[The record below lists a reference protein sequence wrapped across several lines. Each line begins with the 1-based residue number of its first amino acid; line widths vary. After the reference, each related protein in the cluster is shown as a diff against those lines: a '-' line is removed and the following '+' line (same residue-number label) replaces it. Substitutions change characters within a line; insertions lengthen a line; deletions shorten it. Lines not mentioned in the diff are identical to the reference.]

1 MATKSYPYVLSCDW
15 FAYSCLCN
23 WSQAQGFFSKKPENP
38 GKNENGFPDYTSS
51 HFDYLFKEVLREG
64 VNAWVEKRVGDV
76 ISYRHYEFR
85 VCESLERHVNF
96 ACAVRIVYNGI
107 DVCHLFY
114 AEKRNPASERCIAK
128 VANSLLYTK
137 NWAAMFTD
145 CLRALGWRW
154 VGVNRVDLCCDFNY
168 FANGRLP
175 SLFVQ
180 DYLHQ
185 PTKNRPSFL
194 RRGSNKWRANGE
206 RSISSNMIDTL
217 SWGSRDSP
225 VQVNLYNKTKELQQV
240 HNKPW
245 IVAKWNENGLRSGL
259 DNTGVNHF
267 VWRVEF
273 SINPSSLAFRAK
285 DHSGVFDV
293 SLDSVATQGGLADL
307 FATLLPRYFHFYYLP
322 ASNCPKRVRDLS
334 PVVLFDNVDESAK
347 VPMTLNRCVNSGR
360 TERLL
365 SKRLRQLLQ
374 GQVLTEEQFGHVQ
387 ETMRVFDDLAALKAT
402 KDWVPTEDVLYHML
416 VGLRTWH
423 ITQKPYK
430 LTAEGVQ
437 RQARRLARLIM
448 RGDITGF
455 EKFDELNPA
464 LQDVIECMRR
474 GFRFVYDQLPD
485 EYYNESLENFSS
497 PYDMHVPASA

>member
-1 MATKSYPYVLSCDW
+1 MEWLFREDIVD
-15 FAYSCLCN
+15 
-23 WSQAQGFFSKKPENP
+23 GSKVK
-38 GKNENGFPDYTSS
+38 
-51 HFDYLFKEVLREG
+51 
-64 VNAWVEKRVGDV
+64 VERRVGDV
-76 ISYRHYEFR
+76 VTYKHYEFKL
-85 VCESLERHVNF
+85 CESSERHPSYF
-96 ACAVRIVYNGI
+96 CSVRVVGNGRDI
-107 DVCHLFY
+107 CHLFY
-114 AEKRNPASERCIAK
+114 GLKRDLTSASCLAK
-128 VANSLLYTK
+128 VANSLLYSRD
-137 NWAAMFTD
+137 WAGVFTD

-206 RSISSNMIDTL
+206 RTISSNMIDTL
-217 SWGSRDSP
+217 SWGTRDSP

-245 IVAKWNENGLRSGL
+245 IMAKWNENGLRSGL
-259 DNTGVNHF
+259 DDAGVNHF

-285 DHSGVFDV
+285 DHSRVFDV
-293 SLDSVATQGGLADL
+293 SLGSVADQGGLSDL
-307 FATLLPRYFHFYYLP
+307 FSTLLPRYFQFYYLP

-347 VPMTLNRCVNSGR
+347 VPMTLNRCIDSGR

-365 SKRLRQLLQ
+365 SKRLRVLMDTQQLDETQ
-374 GQVLTEEQFGHVQ
+374 YEHVR
-387 ETMRVFDDLAALKAT
+387 EAKRVFDDIAALKAT
-402 KDWVPTEDVLYHML
+402 KDWAPTEDVLYHML

-423 ITQKPYK
+423 LKQKPYK
-430 LTAEGVQ
+430 LTASGVQ
-437 RQARRLARLIM
+437 RQASRLARLIM

-464 LQDVIECMRR
+464 LQDVIEQMRR

-497 PYDMHVPASA
+497 PYDMHIPASA